1 MNETPSSKLKISDRP
16 TTIGRMALKK
26 RGELERLKEE
36 QRRLQ
41 QVYREEKEK
50 LERDLAEA
58 DRRDRRRE
66 SLARQNDDK
75 RMRFTLGGLMLDNLR
90 AQGTAAF
97 SVGPMDLTS
106 LKEVDRQLLDG
117 ILARAGSTPPSP
129 ALSPSQDAADAE
141 ILVDVPL

>member
-1 MNETPSSKLKISDRP
+1 MNETPSSKLNISDRP

-26 RGELERLKEE
+26 RQELERLKEE

-66 SLARQNDDK
+66 S
-75 RMRFTLGGLMLDNLR
+75 
-90 AQGTAAF
+90 
-97 SVGPMDLTS
+97 
-106 LKEVDRQLLDG
+106 
-117 ILARAGSTPPSP
+117 
-129 ALSPSQDAADAE
+129 
-141 ILVDVPL
+141 